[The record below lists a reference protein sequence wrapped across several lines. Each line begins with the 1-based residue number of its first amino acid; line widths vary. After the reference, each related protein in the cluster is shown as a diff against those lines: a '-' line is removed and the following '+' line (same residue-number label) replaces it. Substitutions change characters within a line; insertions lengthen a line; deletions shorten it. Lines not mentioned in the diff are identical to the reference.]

1 VKDQRLGS
9 GREWVH
15 VSRKPNHYALARKL
29 LASVP
34 AGDADGDPRSATR
47 TDIVAKP
54 AKHQARPLPTPDPD
68 DPTVRMPPERVM
80 ALLRC
85 EDALPEPFEST
96 TPGQSLTRILDP
108 DEVQNAQEPPASKPE
123 AKRPFEIVENAP
135 ARPPRLPSE
144 FVTIPATVQSSAPP
158 RPSTAPLR
166 KRIARIARLCL
177 MAFAVF
183 STTFV
188 VTRTLRDERSRTL
201 SRALVLS
208 WYDGAAAQAR
218 GWFSSEPD
226 ATLPKAAGRPLP
238 AKELPPSAPSAKPSA
253 GPTAKVTVPAAA
265 AEPALP
271 VFQLD
276 DLKPFSECTPP
287 DCSVPALVPSAG
299 ATKRAPRGR
308 GRTPR

>member
-1 VKDQRLGS
+1 
-9 GREWVH
+9 VH

-29 LASVP
+29 LASIP
-34 AGDADGDPRSATR
+34 AGDADGESRSATR

-54 AKHQARPLPTPDPD
+54 AKHQAGPLPTPDPD
-68 DPTVRMPPERVM
+68 DPTVRMAPDRVM
-80 ALLRC
+80 ALLKAQ
-85 EDALPEPFEST
+85 DALPEPFEST

-108 DEVQNAQEPPASKPE
+108 DEVQHAQEPPASKPE
-123 AKRPFEIVENAP
+123 AKRPFEIVENQP

-144 FVTIPATVQSSAPP
+144 FATIPATVQPSAPP
-158 RPSTAPLR
+158 RLSTAPLR
-166 KRIARIARLCL
+166 TRIARMTGLCL

-188 VTRTLRDERSRTL
+188 ATRTLRDERSRTQ
-201 SRALVLS
+201 SRALVLR

-218 GWFSSEPD
+218 DWFASKPD
-226 ATLPKAAGRPLP
+226 AALPKAATRPLP
-238 AKELPPSAPSAKPSA
+238 AKDLRPSPPRVPSAKPTA
-253 GPTAKVTVPAAA
+253 GPTATVTIPAAP

-271 VFQLD
+271 IFQLE

-287 DCSVPALVPSAG
+287 DCSAPALVPSAS
-299 ATKRAPRGR
+299 ATKRAPRQR

>member
-1 VKDQRLGS
+1 
-9 GREWVH
+9 
-15 VSRKPNHYALARKL
+15 
-29 LASVP
+29 
-34 AGDADGDPRSATR
+34 
-47 TDIVAKP
+47 
-54 AKHQARPLPTPDPD
+54 
-68 DPTVRMPPERVM
+68 
-80 ALLRC
+80 
-85 EDALPEPFEST
+85 
-96 TPGQSLTRILDP
+96 
-108 DEVQNAQEPPASKPE
+108 
-123 AKRPFEIVENAP
+123 
-135 ARPPRLPSE
+135 
-144 FVTIPATVQSSAPP
+144 
-158 RPSTAPLR
+158 
-166 KRIARIARLCL
+166 

-238 AKELPPSAPSAKPSA
+238 AKDLPLSTPSAPSAKPSA
-253 GPTAKVTVPAAA
+253 APTATATVTVPAAA